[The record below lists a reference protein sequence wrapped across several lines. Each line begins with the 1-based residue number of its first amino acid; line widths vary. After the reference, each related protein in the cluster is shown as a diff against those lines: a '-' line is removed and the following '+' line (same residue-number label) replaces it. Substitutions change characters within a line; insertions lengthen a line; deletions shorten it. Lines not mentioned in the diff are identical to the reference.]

1 MRSSLVCVGIA
12 VALLVTACEKQ
23 EKVTAPLLPVPECKT
38 DQTYD
43 AAVFERMV
51 RGLDRSGDLLVVSN
65 QFLQHRKAVEELL
78 SKRDPKLLPR
88 FKPLL
93 DAQFSEA
100 RLRARAACTFVAL
113 TSDSKGLEAHEGWSR
128 SPEMQAINTAIWS
141 RTPAPSEEQDVQ
153 MTPARMALLREIVV
167 AMALQQVE
175 VNIQKAVRDEA
186 PGLVSLLAPAPL
198 PNAMPLPDAAPA
210 ANATSAGNVVPAAN
224 AAPAVNAVP
233 AASPPPA
240 AANTVPMANAAPAAS
255 AAPAANATT
264 PTNATAAVNPAPT
277 ASAPPTASAAP
288 TASASPTA
296 NPLPAANTAPPTNA
310 VTTPSLPPAPIKL
323 PEVDAVVEHWVL
335 PVLKKIPDDDLADY
349 LAFANSRFG
358 GDYYVALSRN
368 FDFRAGEWYAQ
379 AVKVFKDNIPPV
391 EQVAGGP
398 GRDALVAY
406 ARGAL
411 RDVGTPAAAA
421 DATAKLLQADRLDP
435 RNAEIQMLL
444 GEAMMKTA
452 PAMPLGPDQLRV
464 VIDTPNYA
472 EADRYLSKAL
482 ELAPALA
489 DAHMLLGRLRYL
501 QGRDDEALALYTR
514 VRESEPE
521 HPSIDLYLGDLSYVQ
536 NGHIRAIAYYK
547 AAVAK
552 PERRPYTHVN
562 ALAHLM
568 MALRKGT
575 QLAEYPRIADGYLAK
590 HPEAWNFRLDYADYL
605 LSTEA
610 RADKVL
616 SVVEPVPDAWQAS
629 RKIPALSAA
638 LVRKAMER
646 ADKRTGEPTDE
657 SVRLI
662 QRNMTLN
669 PDPVAFAE
677 SICRGDMSS
686 RLLKRTLEI
695 SKSQKALATAL
706 VVCGLRWQRRETIKS
721 TVMRA
726 DIARLNLPHPDLGGD
741 TPLCYAVLTKNLPA
755 FVDLG
760 EAQVSPA
767 RKCKDGN
774 TVAERLVQM
783 SYGKDPSIAQMQIM
797 MKRLYKKE

>member
-1 MRSSLVCVGIA
+1 MRLSLVCVGIV

-23 EKVTAPLLPVPECKT
+23 EKVTAPLLPIPECKT
-38 DQTYD
+38 DQPYD

-51 RGLDRSGDLLVVSN
+51 RGLDRSSDLLVVSN
-65 QFLQHRKAVEELL
+65 QFLQHRKAVEALL

-88 FKPLL
+88 FKSLL

-100 RLRARAACTFVAL
+100 RLRARAVCAFVAL
-113 TSDSKGLEAHEGWSR
+113 TSDSKGLEAHEDWSR

-175 VNIQKAVRDEA
+175 VNIQKAAREDVA
-186 PGLVSLLAPAPL
+186 GLVAVLGPAPL
-198 PNAMPLPDAAPA
+198 PNVMPMPSAAP
-210 ANATSAGNVVPAAN
+210 VAN
-224 AAPAVNAVP
+224 AAPAVNAAP
-233 AASPPPA
+233 ASSPPPA

-255 AAPAANATT
+255 TAP
-264 PTNATAAVNPAPT
+264 AVNPVPA
-277 ASAPPTASAAP
+277 ASAAP
-288 TASASPTA
+288 TP
-296 NPLPAANTAPPTNA
+296 NPLPAANAALPTNA
-310 VTTPSLPPAPIKL
+310 VPAPSLPLAPIKL
-323 PEVDAVVEHWVL
+323 PEVDAVVERWML

-349 LAFANSRFG
+349 LAFASSRFG
-358 GDYYVALSRN
+358 SDYYVALSRN
-368 FDFRAGEWYAQ
+368 YDFRAGEWYVQ

-421 DATAKLLQADRLDP
+421 DAVVKLLQADRLDP

-444 GEAMMKTA
+444 GEAMIKTA

-464 VIDTPNYA
+464 VINTPNYA
-472 EADRYLSKAL
+472 EADRYLSKAI

-501 QGRDDEALALYTR
+501 QGMDDEAKALYTR
-514 VRESEPE
+514 ASEIDPD

-536 NGHIRAIAYYK
+536 NGHTRAIAYYK
-547 AAVAK
+547 AAVVK
-552 PERRPYTHVN
+552 PERLPYTHVN
-562 ALAHLM
+562 ALSHLM

-590 HPEAWNFRLDYADYL
+590 HPEAWNFRLDYVDYL
-605 LSTEA
+605 LLTEA
-610 RADKVL
+610 RADKML

-638 LVRKAMER
+638 LVRKAIER

-662 QRNMTLN
+662 QRIMKLN

-677 SICRGDMSS
+677 SICRGDMSG
-686 RLLKRTLEI
+686 RLLKRTMEI
-695 SKSQKALATAL
+695 SKNPKALATAL

-755 FVDLG
+755 FIDLG

-783 SYGKDPSIAQMQIM
+783 SYGGDPNIAQMQIM